1 MVINFVLTVRTIN
14 GVLTTLNPQNPFYI
28 WSPEYSLPLCSLWLP
43 HTNKSKSSMAIKP
56 SKSPH
61 LTFILLVLFLLAQ
74 SQATTPRFPASVFQS
89 QKKHPHSFVSAS
101 VLNSG
106 HDQPAQQLY
115 KEEFFTQI
123 LDHFSYTVAPHKA
136 TKLSSNVTSS
146 TTPTGERRRMLPY
159 LFTRATKA
167 VSSGSPETPAS
178 CSTSPQTSTPSLS
191 SSRFYGKS
199 IPFRGDKHKAYKDA
213 TTLGYLS
220 TTQALADFATLIVDL
235 KKNFSATESP
245 VVVFGGSY
253 GGMLAAWFRLKYP
266 HRSSSLFGTNP
277 RLGRSNLSL

>member
-1 MVINFVLTVRTIN
+1 
-14 GVLTTLNPQNPFYI
+14 
-28 WSPEYSLPLCSLWLP
+28 
-43 HTNKSKSSMAIKP
+43 
-56 SKSPH
+56 PH

-191 SSRFYGKS
+191 SSRSNNVPESLFHSMSTINDLPCFKISLHLQHRFYGKS